1 MAVTHSDTQWLAS
14 DGTKMH
20 AVRWSPDVPPKMMVC
35 IIHGLGEHSGRYAH
49 MAEYYASFGVEVV
62 SFDLRGHG
70 KSGGQRGHCDD
81 FQQLIRDIDRFL
93 NQVSKVDLDTPCF
106 IYGHSL
112 GATLVLQYALTHPG
126 KFKGVIVSS
135 PMLKPA
141 FEPPKWKVILGRKI
155 QSIWPTLSLFNEVD
169 INTLSRDKDV
179 LRKHEEDPLTHDRIS
194 ARLGT
199 QMLEAGEQLL
209 KDVSPVSF
217 PLLMMHGD
225 DDKLTSYKATTLF
238 STGAGDLCTLKIWE
252 GFYHELHHEP
262 KKEEVYNYCLG
273 WMERQL

>member
-1 MAVTHSDTQWLAS
+1 
-14 DGTKMH
+14 
-20 AVRWSPDVPPKMMVC
+20 
-35 IIHGLGEHSGRYAH
+35 
-49 MAEYYASFGVEVV
+49 
-62 SFDLRGHG
+62 
-70 KSGGQRGHCDD
+70 
-81 FQQLIRDIDRFL
+81 
-93 NQVSKVDLDTPCF
+93 
-106 IYGHSL
+106 
-112 GATLVLQYALTHPG
+112 
-126 KFKGVIVSS
+126 
-135 PMLKPA
+135 MLKPA

-209 KDVSPVSF
+209 KGVSPVSF